1 MGLWSP
7 SVDESGIVFYHE
19 VVYVAWE
26 GVDMYDI
33 PGVSGAR
40 AMEWTWLD
48 TD

>member
-19 VVYVAWE
+19 AVYVAWV
-26 GVDMYDI
+26 GVGVYDI
-33 PGVSGAR
+33 PGVGGGEGDG
-40 AMEWTWLD
+40 MDWD